1 MRGDRGGENVGVSTW
16 MIMHRGA
23 NRASF
28 MWGSSTRNTRIERL
42 WVEVGKQFAR
52 RWRAFFTRLGE
63 LHRLDRKNP
72 NHLWLL
78 HVLFLSDINEDCDLF
93 TDEWNHHPLG
103 GPETSDRSPLVSRV
117 TNVPYGVYAEDP
129 YIDVHPSVLVQYL
142 GTYGHAAVH
151 AANQTG
157 AGHPED
163 EAVDEDALL
172 EQLENTVVDHVAR
185 ARSPFHAPADEVQ
198 FREVLQAAQE
208 EEYIPDGYGIT
219 PQEWETGEYPDREVL
234 RIGARG
240 VSLTVDLPMDIW
252 YPRAL
257 MWVQGLDV
265 LTRMLE
271 ADLN

>member
-1 MRGDRGGENVGVSTW
+1 M
-16 MIMHRGA
+16 
-23 NRASF
+23 
-28 MWGSSTRNTRIERL
+28 
-42 WVEVGKQFAR
+42 
-52 RWRAFFTRLGE
+52 
-63 LHRLDRKNP
+63 
-72 NHLWLL
+72 
-78 HVLFLSDINEDCDLF
+78 
-93 TDEWNHHPLG
+93 
-103 GPETSDRSPLVSRV
+103 
-117 TNVPYGVYAEDP
+117 
-129 YIDVHPSVLVQYL
+129 HPSVLVQYL

-163 EAVDEDALL
+163 EAVVEEEADDGEWEDEDALL
-172 EQLENTVVDHVAR
+172 EQLENTVVDHVTSNIRHPPVKVAR

-198 FREVLQAAQE
+198 FREVLRAAQE